1 MINEHIPNVS
11 TFGVKSSIATW
22 SSHPEGSHS
31 VFEKEG
37 PVPKGV
43 AARTGHQSTKLA
55 VLLGELKKRRNK

>member
-11 TFGVKSSIATW
+11 SFGVKSSIATW
-22 SSHPEGSHS
+22 SSHP

-37 PVPKGV
+37 PVPKRV

-55 VLLGELKKRRNK
+55 VLLGELKKRRNKYR